1 MTPGELPGEPPGD
14 TLALPSCPGARRPAG
29 WQYSLI
35 LKKKKEGLSWWLSG
49 KESRLL
55 MQETWAPSQI
65 QEDPTCCVVT
75 ERLYYNY

>member
-1 MTPGELPGEPPGD
+1 M
-14 TLALPSCPGARRPAG
+14 A
-29 WQYSLI
+29 I
-35 LKKKKEGLSWWLSG
+35 LFNFKKKKEGLSWWLSG